1 MNPGEI
7 APAPAAAILSRCP
20 NCDTLFRVTPE
31 QLQSA
36 QGKVRCGLCLTTF
49 DAHVSHEQSSA
60 HPPAIETP
68 AAAAAPQSI
77 TTEATSNQKSIAER
91 RRSQTARQP
100 APSVIPIPVIT
111 TQTERPLLDRRLSR
125 QLQQLRLD
133 PLLSPI
139 TRSRR
144 PLLYGILSLL
154 ALLLLAAQ
162 FAWYRFDQLAAD
174 PVLRP
179 AFDHICSLLG
189 CSLPPQR
196 DLQAITVQQAAI
208 VPDPQR
214 PEVVVV
220 EIILANHA
228 SFEQSFPDIDLS
240 FVDQQGS
247 MLAQRRLK
255 PEHYLTAELSGYKLM
270 PVKTPIHVSLSLIRP
285 AQPAQQI
292 KLRLVSP

>member
-1 MNPGEI
+1 MNPTEM

-20 NCDTLFRVTPE
+20 NCNTLFRVTPE

-36 QGKVRCGLCLTTF
+36 QGKVRCGLCLTIF
-49 DAHVSHEQSSA
+49 DAHINHEPGST
-60 HPPAIETP
+60 HPQATET

-77 TTEATSNQKSIAER
+77 MTAATSNQKVIAER
-91 RRSQTARQP
+91 RRSQTAHQP
-100 APSVIPIPVIT
+100 APSTIPIPVIT
-111 TQTERPLLDRRLSR
+111 TQTERPLLDRRLDG

-144 PLLYGILSLL
+144 PLLYGILTLL
-154 ALLLLAAQ
+154 ALLLLVAQ
-162 FAWYRFDQLAAD
+162 FAWYRFDQLAAN
-174 PVLRP
+174 PALRP
-179 AFDHICSLLG
+179 AFDHLCAFVG

-196 DLQAITVQQAAI
+196 DLQAIAMQQISIAS
-208 VPDPQR
+208 DPQN

-220 EIILANHA
+220 EIILTNHA

-247 MLAQRRLK
+247 ILAQRRLQ

-285 AQPAQQI
+285 EQPAQQI
-292 KLRLVSP
+292 KLRLVLP